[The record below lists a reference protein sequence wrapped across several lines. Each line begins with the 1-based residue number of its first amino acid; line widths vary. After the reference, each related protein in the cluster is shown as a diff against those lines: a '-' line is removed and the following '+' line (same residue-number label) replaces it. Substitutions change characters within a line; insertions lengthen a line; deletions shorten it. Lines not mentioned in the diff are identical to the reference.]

1 MASSY
6 IESFPNDI
14 VTTLLFPKIMHIITS
29 MEVDEDQYWCLLNEN
44 EVEQMPSKVAKSH
57 NIS

>member
-1 MASSY
+1 MAGSY

-14 VTTLLFPKIMHIITS
+14 VRTLLFPKIMHIITS
-29 MEVDEDQYWCLLNEN
+29 MEVDEDRYWCLLNEN
-44 EVEQMPSKVAKSH
+44 EVEQMPSKVAKSQ